1 MVADGRS
8 WCVICGKPTGDCEH
22 IAGSTKN
29 INEAYRAFLKT
40 MREERDKRANMSL

>member
-8 WCVICGKPTGDCEH
+8 WCIICGQPKGNCDH

-40 MREERDKRANMSL
+40 MREERDKKYGPSL